1 MKKEKRK
8 FLILV
13 ILMLVLTSC
22 TSENKRKEEIY
33 QKNITNSLSEI
44 SKSLDIPTNIQ
55 KLGNILIF
63 SEKSYD
69 DNIPTILSWFRTEK
83 NKEVNPI
90 LVVVENSKEKR
101 IIKVIVVGSA
111 GKYCILK
118 TDELESYPES
128 CDTYEDY
135 KVLYKEDGEIGIYL
149 SRLMQDKLI
158 FTQVNPNR

>member
-13 ILMLVLTSC
+13 ILMFVLASC
-22 TSENKRKEEIY
+22 KNTNKSKEEIY
-33 QKNITNSLSEI
+33 QYNIINSLSEI
-44 SKSLDIPTNIQ
+44 SNSLDSPTNIQ
-55 KLGNILIF
+55 ELGNVLIF
-63 SEKSYD
+63 PEKSND
-69 DNIPTILSWFRTEK
+69 DNILTILSWFQTEK

-101 IIKVIVVGSA
+101 IIKVIVVGND
-111 GKYCILK
+111 GKYCMLK

-128 CDTYEDY
+128 CDTYEDH
-135 KVLYKEDGEIGIYL
+135 KVLYKEDGDVEIYL